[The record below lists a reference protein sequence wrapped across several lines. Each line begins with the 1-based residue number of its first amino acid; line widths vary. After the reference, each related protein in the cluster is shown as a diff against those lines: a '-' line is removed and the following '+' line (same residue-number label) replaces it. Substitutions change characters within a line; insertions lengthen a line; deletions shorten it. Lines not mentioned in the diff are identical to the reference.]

1 MLRLAAL
8 TVEARG
14 MLGFLFLF
22 FYAWLQFTISS
33 AALFF
38 DTNRRLLGVRCLGW
52 ILALRVTQIDR
63 EVISDPLLPRKAPVR
78 AKQTDPLS
86 SVNWQVY

>member
-38 DTNRRLLGVRCLGW
+38 DTNRHLLGVRCLGR
-52 ILALRVTQIDR
+52 ILPLRAAQIDR
-63 EVISDPLLPRKAPVR
+63 EMMSGPLLPRKASVR